1 MRVTWRP
8 LQLDY
13 STWSS
18 STTLV
23 GHAEAAFAGV
33 HSTESTDTLIVD
45 PSLVIS
51 PSGRPPSCRGQAP
64 SHGAPTRPVSIA
76 DVQLATPSV
85 SVCIPVYNGETY
97 LGETI
102 RSVLDQTYG
111 DFELVVLDNG
121 STDNSGQIAR
131 SFGDRRMRI
140 ERNSS
145 VMDLVPNWNRLIS
158 LCRSPLIKLVCADDL
173 LHPRCL
179 ELQVAPMEAD
189 PGLALV
195 ASRRH
200 MIDEHSRIIV
210 PRRGLGGLVGVHSGV
225 EVARRVVRNGANP
238 IGEPGNVL
246 FRRDD
251 FAAAG
256 GWRSDLPP
264 VMDLDLWMRLLQ
276 YGEFLGLSETLAAFR
291 IGRNTLS
298 AADEGEIY
306 QAQRALTK
314 ELGDSA
320 LFQVR
325 GIDLAVGRMLA
336 PVGRFRRR
344 TLYALSRKAAKRA
357 AAAAA

>member
-1 MRVTWRP
+1 
-8 LQLDY
+8 
-13 STWSS
+13 
-18 STTLV
+18 
-23 GHAEAAFAGV
+23 
-33 HSTESTDTLIVD
+33 
-45 PSLVIS
+45 
-51 PSGRPPSCRGQAP
+51 
-64 SHGAPTRPVSIA
+64 
-76 DVQLATPSV
+76 
-85 SVCIPVYNGETY
+85 VYNGETY

-276 YGEFLGLSETLAAFR
+276 YGEFLGLSETL
-291 IGRNTLS
+291 GRDLPS
-298 AADEGEIY
+298 AAGAHEG
-306 QAQRALTK
+306 ARRFRALPGTRHRPGGRPHARARRPVPPPHP
-314 ELGDSA
+314 L
-320 LFQVR
+320 R
-325 GIDLAVGRMLA
+325 AVAQGRQA
-336 PVGRFRRR
+336 RSSGRRL
-344 TLYALSRKAAKRA
+344 TAV
-357 AAAAA
+357 

>member
-1 MRVTWRP
+1 M
-8 LQLDY
+8 L
-13 STWSS
+13 
-18 STTLV
+18 
-23 GHAEAAFAGV
+23 
-33 HSTESTDTLIVD
+33 
-45 PSLVIS
+45 
-51 PSGRPPSCRGQAP
+51 
-64 SHGAPTRPVSIA
+64 
-76 DVQLATPSV
+76 LATPSV

-121 STDNSGQIAR
+121 STDSSGQIAR

-145 VMDLVPNWNRLIS
+145 VMELVPNWNRLIS

-256 GWRSDLPP
+256 GWRSDMPS

-306 QAQRALTK
+306 QAQRALT
-314 ELGDSA
+314 EGARRLRA
-320 LFQVR
+320 LPGAR
-325 GIDLAVGRMLA
+325 HR
-336 PVGRFRRR
+336 PRRR
-344 TLYALSRKAAKRA
+344 PHARARRPVPPPHPLRAVAQGRQARSGGRRLTLSRGGTAAFRLGPRLSGGVGQLRGDRGGDG
-357 AAAAA
+357 

>member
-1 MRVTWRP
+1 
-8 LQLDY
+8 
-13 STWSS
+13 
-18 STTLV
+18 
-23 GHAEAAFAGV
+23 
-33 HSTESTDTLIVD
+33 
-45 PSLVIS
+45 
-51 PSGRPPSCRGQAP
+51 
-64 SHGAPTRPVSIA
+64 
-76 DVQLATPSV
+76 
-85 SVCIPVYNGETY
+85 VYNGETY

-246 FRRDD
+246 FRARRLRGRGRMAFRPAARHGPRSLD
-251 FAAAG
+251 AAAAVRRVPRPLG
-256 GWRSDLPP
+256 DARGVPHRSQHPLGRRRGRDLP
-264 VMDLDLWMRLLQ
+264 
-276 YGEFLGLSETLAAFR
+276 
-291 IGRNTLS
+291 S
-298 AADEGEIY
+298 AA
-306 QAQRALTK
+306 ALTK

-344 TLYALSRKAAKRA
+344 TLYALSRQGRQARA
-357 AAAAA
+357 AAAAAWTAVPRRHGSLSARTFGSDRACPVVGQLRGDRGGDG